1 MKPTTIASLQKCKQD
16 KKRFATI
23 TAYDYSFAKLF
34 ADEGINVML
43 VGDSL
48 GMTVQGH
55 DSTLPVTVADIA
67 YHTAAVRR
75 GAPNCLLLADL
86 PFMAYATPEQAFE
99 NAATVM
105 RAGANMVK
113 IEGGEWLVETVQ
125 MLTERAV
132 PVCGHLG
139 LTPQSVNIFGGY
151 KVQGRGD
158 EAGDRLLSD
167 ALALEA
173 AGAQLL
179 VLECVP
185 VELAKRITEALAIP
199 VIGIGAGNVTDGQI
213 LVMHDAFGITGGHI
227 PKFAK
232 NFLAETG
239 DIRAAVRQYMAE
251 VESGVY
257 PGEEHSFP
265 LRSDVVLIIE
275 TLPLLRQQIRR
286 LRMEGKR
293 VALVPTMGNLHDGH
307 MKLVDEAKARADVVV
322 VSIFVNPM
330 QFDRPEDL
338 ARYPRTLQEDCEKL
352 NKRKVD
358 LVFAPSVKEIY
369 PNGTETHT
377 YVDVPGLSTML
388 EGASRPG
395 HFRGVSTIVSKLFNL
410 VQPDIACFGEKDF
423 QQLALIR
430 KMVADMGFDIEIVG
444 VPIMRAKDGL
454 ALSSRNGY
462 LTAEQRKIAPGL
474 YKVLSSIADKLQ
486 AGERDLD
493 EIIAIAGQELNE
505 KGFRSDDIQIR
516 DADTL
521 LEISENSKRAVIL
534 VAAWLGDA
542 RLIDNKLVELA

>member
-1 MKPTTIASLQKCKQD
+1 M
-16 KKRFATI
+16 
-23 TAYDYSFAKLF
+23 
-34 ADEGINVML
+34 
-43 VGDSL
+43 
-48 GMTVQGH
+48 
-55 DSTLPVTVADIA
+55 
-67 YHTAAVRR
+67 
-75 GAPNCLLLADL
+75 
-86 PFMAYATPEQAFE
+86 
-99 NAATVM
+99 
-105 RAGANMVK
+105 
-113 IEGGEWLVETVQ
+113 
-125 MLTERAV
+125 
-132 PVCGHLG
+132 
-139 LTPQSVNIFGGY
+139 
-151 KVQGRGD
+151 
-158 EAGDRLLSD
+158 
-167 ALALEA
+167 
-173 AGAQLL
+173 
-179 VLECVP
+179 
-185 VELAKRITEALAIP
+185 
-199 VIGIGAGNVTDGQI
+199 
-213 LVMHDAFGITGGHI
+213 
-227 PKFAK
+227 
-232 NFLAETG
+232 
-239 DIRAAVRQYMAE
+239 
-251 VESGVY
+251 
-257 PGEEHSFP
+257 
-265 LRSDVVLIIE
+265 LIIE

-395 HFRGVSTIVSKLFNL
+395 HFRGVSTIVSKLFNQ

-505 KGFRSDDIQIR
+505 KGFRADDIQIR

-521 LEISENSKRAVIL
+521 LEVSETSKRAVIL

-542 RLIDNKLVELA
+542 RLIDNKIVELA

>member
-1 MKPTTIASLQKCKQD
+1 M
-16 KKRFATI
+16 
-23 TAYDYSFAKLF
+23 
-34 ADEGINVML
+34 
-43 VGDSL
+43 
-48 GMTVQGH
+48 
-55 DSTLPVTVADIA
+55 
-67 YHTAAVRR
+67 
-75 GAPNCLLLADL
+75 
-86 PFMAYATPEQAFE
+86 
-99 NAATVM
+99 
-105 RAGANMVK
+105 
-113 IEGGEWLVETVQ
+113 
-125 MLTERAV
+125 
-132 PVCGHLG
+132 
-139 LTPQSVNIFGGY
+139 
-151 KVQGRGD
+151 
-158 EAGDRLLSD
+158 
-167 ALALEA
+167 
-173 AGAQLL
+173 
-179 VLECVP
+179 
-185 VELAKRITEALAIP
+185 
-199 VIGIGAGNVTDGQI
+199 
-213 LVMHDAFGITGGHI
+213 
-227 PKFAK
+227 
-232 NFLAETG
+232 
-239 DIRAAVRQYMAE
+239 
-251 VESGVY
+251 
-257 PGEEHSFP
+257 
-265 LRSDVVLIIE
+265 LIIE
-275 TLPLLRQQIRR
+275 ALPILRQQIRR

-493 EIIAIAGQELNE
+493 EIITIAGQELNE
-505 KGFRSDDIQIR
+505 KGFRADDIQIR

-521 LEISENSKRAVIL
+521 LEVSETSKRAVIL

>member
-1 MKPTTIASLQKCKQD
+1 M
-16 KKRFATI
+16 
-23 TAYDYSFAKLF
+23 
-34 ADEGINVML
+34 
-43 VGDSL
+43 
-48 GMTVQGH
+48 
-55 DSTLPVTVADIA
+55 
-67 YHTAAVRR
+67 
-75 GAPNCLLLADL
+75 
-86 PFMAYATPEQAFE
+86 
-99 NAATVM
+99 
-105 RAGANMVK
+105 
-113 IEGGEWLVETVQ
+113 
-125 MLTERAV
+125 
-132 PVCGHLG
+132 
-139 LTPQSVNIFGGY
+139 
-151 KVQGRGD
+151 
-158 EAGDRLLSD
+158 
-167 ALALEA
+167 
-173 AGAQLL
+173 
-179 VLECVP
+179 
-185 VELAKRITEALAIP
+185 
-199 VIGIGAGNVTDGQI
+199 
-213 LVMHDAFGITGGHI
+213 
-227 PKFAK
+227 
-232 NFLAETG
+232 
-239 DIRAAVRQYMAE
+239 
-251 VESGVY
+251 
-257 PGEEHSFP
+257 
-265 LRSDVVLIIE
+265 LIIE

-307 MKLVDEAKARADVVV
+307 MKLGDEAKARADVVV

-486 AGERDLD
+486 VGERDLD
-493 EIIAIAGQELNE
+493 EIITIAGQELNE
-505 KGFRSDDIQIR
+505 KGFRADDIQIR

-521 LEISENSKRAVIL
+521 LEVSETSKRAVIL

-542 RLIDNKLVELA
+542 RLIDNKMVELA

>member
-1 MKPTTIASLQKCKQD
+1 M
-16 KKRFATI
+16 
-23 TAYDYSFAKLF
+23 
-34 ADEGINVML
+34 
-43 VGDSL
+43 
-48 GMTVQGH
+48 
-55 DSTLPVTVADIA
+55 
-67 YHTAAVRR
+67 
-75 GAPNCLLLADL
+75 
-86 PFMAYATPEQAFE
+86 
-99 NAATVM
+99 
-105 RAGANMVK
+105 
-113 IEGGEWLVETVQ
+113 
-125 MLTERAV
+125 
-132 PVCGHLG
+132 
-139 LTPQSVNIFGGY
+139 
-151 KVQGRGD
+151 
-158 EAGDRLLSD
+158 
-167 ALALEA
+167 
-173 AGAQLL
+173 
-179 VLECVP
+179 
-185 VELAKRITEALAIP
+185 
-199 VIGIGAGNVTDGQI
+199 
-213 LVMHDAFGITGGHI
+213 
-227 PKFAK
+227 
-232 NFLAETG
+232 
-239 DIRAAVRQYMAE
+239 
-251 VESGVY
+251 
-257 PGEEHSFP
+257 
-265 LRSDVVLIIE
+265 LIIE

-322 VSIFVNPM
+322 VSIFVNPT

-493 EIIAIAGQELNE
+493 EIITIAGQELNE
-505 KGFRSDDIQIR
+505 KGFRADDIQIR

-521 LEISENSKRAVIL
+521 LEVSETSKRAVIL

-542 RLIDNKLVELA
+542 RLIDNKMVELA

>member
-1 MKPTTIASLQKCKQD
+1 M
-16 KKRFATI
+16 
-23 TAYDYSFAKLF
+23 
-34 ADEGINVML
+34 
-43 VGDSL
+43 
-48 GMTVQGH
+48 
-55 DSTLPVTVADIA
+55 
-67 YHTAAVRR
+67 
-75 GAPNCLLLADL
+75 
-86 PFMAYATPEQAFE
+86 
-99 NAATVM
+99 
-105 RAGANMVK
+105 
-113 IEGGEWLVETVQ
+113 
-125 MLTERAV
+125 
-132 PVCGHLG
+132 
-139 LTPQSVNIFGGY
+139 
-151 KVQGRGD
+151 
-158 EAGDRLLSD
+158 
-167 ALALEA
+167 
-173 AGAQLL
+173 
-179 VLECVP
+179 
-185 VELAKRITEALAIP
+185 
-199 VIGIGAGNVTDGQI
+199 
-213 LVMHDAFGITGGHI
+213 
-227 PKFAK
+227 
-232 NFLAETG
+232 
-239 DIRAAVRQYMAE
+239 
-251 VESGVY
+251 
-257 PGEEHSFP
+257 
-265 LRSDVVLIIE
+265 LIIE

-493 EIIAIAGQELNE
+493 EIITIAGQELNE
-505 KGFRSDDIQIR
+505 KGFRADDIQIR

-521 LEISENSKRAVIL
+521 LEVSETSKRAVIL

-542 RLIDNKLVELA
+542 RLIDNKMVGLA

>member
-1 MKPTTIASLQKCKQD
+1 M
-16 KKRFATI
+16 
-23 TAYDYSFAKLF
+23 
-34 ADEGINVML
+34 
-43 VGDSL
+43 
-48 GMTVQGH
+48 
-55 DSTLPVTVADIA
+55 
-67 YHTAAVRR
+67 
-75 GAPNCLLLADL
+75 
-86 PFMAYATPEQAFE
+86 
-99 NAATVM
+99 
-105 RAGANMVK
+105 
-113 IEGGEWLVETVQ
+113 
-125 MLTERAV
+125 
-132 PVCGHLG
+132 
-139 LTPQSVNIFGGY
+139 
-151 KVQGRGD
+151 
-158 EAGDRLLSD
+158 
-167 ALALEA
+167 
-173 AGAQLL
+173 
-179 VLECVP
+179 
-185 VELAKRITEALAIP
+185 
-199 VIGIGAGNVTDGQI
+199 
-213 LVMHDAFGITGGHI
+213 
-227 PKFAK
+227 
-232 NFLAETG
+232 
-239 DIRAAVRQYMAE
+239 
-251 VESGVY
+251 
-257 PGEEHSFP
+257 
-265 LRSDVVLIIE
+265 LIIE

-486 AGERDLD
+486 VGERDLD
-493 EIIAIAGQELNE
+493 EIITIAGQELNE
-505 KGFRSDDIQIR
+505 KGFRADDIQIR

-521 LEISENSKRAVIL
+521 LELTDASQRAVIL
-534 VAAWLGDA
+534 MAAWLGQA
-542 RLIDNKLVELA
+542 RLIDNQIVTLGQ

>member
-1 MKPTTIASLQKCKQD
+1 M
-16 KKRFATI
+16 
-23 TAYDYSFAKLF
+23 
-34 ADEGINVML
+34 
-43 VGDSL
+43 
-48 GMTVQGH
+48 
-55 DSTLPVTVADIA
+55 
-67 YHTAAVRR
+67 
-75 GAPNCLLLADL
+75 
-86 PFMAYATPEQAFE
+86 
-99 NAATVM
+99 
-105 RAGANMVK
+105 
-113 IEGGEWLVETVQ
+113 
-125 MLTERAV
+125 
-132 PVCGHLG
+132 
-139 LTPQSVNIFGGY
+139 
-151 KVQGRGD
+151 
-158 EAGDRLLSD
+158 
-167 ALALEA
+167 
-173 AGAQLL
+173 
-179 VLECVP
+179 
-185 VELAKRITEALAIP
+185 
-199 VIGIGAGNVTDGQI
+199 
-213 LVMHDAFGITGGHI
+213 
-227 PKFAK
+227 
-232 NFLAETG
+232 
-239 DIRAAVRQYMAE
+239 
-251 VESGVY
+251 
-257 PGEEHSFP
+257 
-265 LRSDVVLIIE
+265 LIIE

-307 MKLVDEAKARADVVV
+307 MKMVDEAKARADVVV

-505 KGFRSDDIQIR
+505 KGFRADDIQIR

-521 LEISENSKRAVIL
+521 LEVSENSKRAVIL

-542 RLIDNKLVELA
+542 RLIDNKMVELA

>member
-1 MKPTTIASLQKCKQD
+1 M
-16 KKRFATI
+16 
-23 TAYDYSFAKLF
+23 
-34 ADEGINVML
+34 
-43 VGDSL
+43 
-48 GMTVQGH
+48 
-55 DSTLPVTVADIA
+55 
-67 YHTAAVRR
+67 
-75 GAPNCLLLADL
+75 
-86 PFMAYATPEQAFE
+86 
-99 NAATVM
+99 
-105 RAGANMVK
+105 
-113 IEGGEWLVETVQ
+113 
-125 MLTERAV
+125 
-132 PVCGHLG
+132 
-139 LTPQSVNIFGGY
+139 
-151 KVQGRGD
+151 
-158 EAGDRLLSD
+158 
-167 ALALEA
+167 
-173 AGAQLL
+173 
-179 VLECVP
+179 
-185 VELAKRITEALAIP
+185 
-199 VIGIGAGNVTDGQI
+199 
-213 LVMHDAFGITGGHI
+213 
-227 PKFAK
+227 
-232 NFLAETG
+232 
-239 DIRAAVRQYMAE
+239 
-251 VESGVY
+251 
-257 PGEEHSFP
+257 
-265 LRSDVVLIIE
+265 LIIE

-493 EIIAIAGQELNE
+493 EIITIAGQELNE
-505 KGFRSDDIQIR
+505 KGFRADDIQIR

-521 LEISENSKRAVIL
+521 LEVSETSKRAVIL

-542 RLIDNKLVELA
+542 RLIDNKMVELA

>member
-1 MKPTTIASLQKCKQD
+1 M
-16 KKRFATI
+16 
-23 TAYDYSFAKLF
+23 
-34 ADEGINVML
+34 
-43 VGDSL
+43 
-48 GMTVQGH
+48 
-55 DSTLPVTVADIA
+55 
-67 YHTAAVRR
+67 
-75 GAPNCLLLADL
+75 
-86 PFMAYATPEQAFE
+86 
-99 NAATVM
+99 
-105 RAGANMVK
+105 
-113 IEGGEWLVETVQ
+113 
-125 MLTERAV
+125 
-132 PVCGHLG
+132 
-139 LTPQSVNIFGGY
+139 
-151 KVQGRGD
+151 
-158 EAGDRLLSD
+158 
-167 ALALEA
+167 
-173 AGAQLL
+173 
-179 VLECVP
+179 
-185 VELAKRITEALAIP
+185 
-199 VIGIGAGNVTDGQI
+199 
-213 LVMHDAFGITGGHI
+213 
-227 PKFAK
+227 
-232 NFLAETG
+232 
-239 DIRAAVRQYMAE
+239 
-251 VESGVY
+251 
-257 PGEEHSFP
+257 
-265 LRSDVVLIIE
+265 LIIE

-493 EIIAIAGQELNE
+493 EIITIAGQELNE
-505 KGFRSDDIQIR
+505 KGFRADDIQIR

-521 LEISENSKRAVIL
+521 LEVSETSKRAVIL

-542 RLIDNKLVELA
+542 RLIDNKM

>member
-1 MKPTTIASLQKCKQD
+1 M
-16 KKRFATI
+16 
-23 TAYDYSFAKLF
+23 
-34 ADEGINVML
+34 
-43 VGDSL
+43 
-48 GMTVQGH
+48 
-55 DSTLPVTVADIA
+55 
-67 YHTAAVRR
+67 
-75 GAPNCLLLADL
+75 
-86 PFMAYATPEQAFE
+86 
-99 NAATVM
+99 
-105 RAGANMVK
+105 
-113 IEGGEWLVETVQ
+113 
-125 MLTERAV
+125 
-132 PVCGHLG
+132 
-139 LTPQSVNIFGGY
+139 
-151 KVQGRGD
+151 
-158 EAGDRLLSD
+158 
-167 ALALEA
+167 
-173 AGAQLL
+173 
-179 VLECVP
+179 
-185 VELAKRITEALAIP
+185 
-199 VIGIGAGNVTDGQI
+199 
-213 LVMHDAFGITGGHI
+213 
-227 PKFAK
+227 
-232 NFLAETG
+232 
-239 DIRAAVRQYMAE
+239 
-251 VESGVY
+251 
-257 PGEEHSFP
+257 
-265 LRSDVVLIIE
+265 LIIE

-474 YKVLSSIADKLQ
+474 YKVLSSIADTLQ

-493 EIIAIAGQELNE
+493 EISAIAGQELNE
-505 KGFRSDDIQIR
+505 KGFRADDIQIR

-521 LEISENSKRAVIL
+521 LEVSENSKRAVIL

>member
-1 MKPTTIASLQKCKQD
+1 M
-16 KKRFATI
+16 
-23 TAYDYSFAKLF
+23 
-34 ADEGINVML
+34 
-43 VGDSL
+43 
-48 GMTVQGH
+48 
-55 DSTLPVTVADIA
+55 
-67 YHTAAVRR
+67 
-75 GAPNCLLLADL
+75 
-86 PFMAYATPEQAFE
+86 
-99 NAATVM
+99 
-105 RAGANMVK
+105 
-113 IEGGEWLVETVQ
+113 
-125 MLTERAV
+125 
-132 PVCGHLG
+132 
-139 LTPQSVNIFGGY
+139 
-151 KVQGRGD
+151 
-158 EAGDRLLSD
+158 
-167 ALALEA
+167 
-173 AGAQLL
+173 
-179 VLECVP
+179 
-185 VELAKRITEALAIP
+185 
-199 VIGIGAGNVTDGQI
+199 
-213 LVMHDAFGITGGHI
+213 
-227 PKFAK
+227 
-232 NFLAETG
+232 
-239 DIRAAVRQYMAE
+239 
-251 VESGVY
+251 
-257 PGEEHSFP
+257 
-265 LRSDVVLIIE
+265 LIIE

-358 LVFAPSVKEIY
+358 LVFAPSVKEIH

-505 KGFRSDDIQIR
+505 KGFRADDIQIR

-521 LEISENSKRAVIL
+521 LEVSENSKRAVIL

-542 RLIDNKLVELA
+542 LLIDNKMVELA

>member
-1 MKPTTIASLQKCKQD
+1 M
-16 KKRFATI
+16 
-23 TAYDYSFAKLF
+23 
-34 ADEGINVML
+34 
-43 VGDSL
+43 
-48 GMTVQGH
+48 
-55 DSTLPVTVADIA
+55 
-67 YHTAAVRR
+67 
-75 GAPNCLLLADL
+75 
-86 PFMAYATPEQAFE
+86 
-99 NAATVM
+99 
-105 RAGANMVK
+105 
-113 IEGGEWLVETVQ
+113 
-125 MLTERAV
+125 
-132 PVCGHLG
+132 
-139 LTPQSVNIFGGY
+139 
-151 KVQGRGD
+151 
-158 EAGDRLLSD
+158 
-167 ALALEA
+167 
-173 AGAQLL
+173 
-179 VLECVP
+179 
-185 VELAKRITEALAIP
+185 
-199 VIGIGAGNVTDGQI
+199 
-213 LVMHDAFGITGGHI
+213 
-227 PKFAK
+227 
-232 NFLAETG
+232 
-239 DIRAAVRQYMAE
+239 
-251 VESGVY
+251 
-257 PGEEHSFP
+257 
-265 LRSDVVLIIE
+265 LIIE
-275 TLPLLRQQIRR
+275 TLPLLRQQILR

-410 VQPDIACFGEKDF
+410 VQPDIACFGEKDI

-493 EIIAIAGQELNE
+493 EIITIAGQELNE
-505 KGFRSDDIQIR
+505 KGFRADDILIR

-521 LEISENSKRAVIL
+521 LEVSETSKRAVIL

-542 RLIDNKLVELA
+542 RLIDNKMVELA

>member
-1 MKPTTIASLQKCKQD
+1 M
-16 KKRFATI
+16 
-23 TAYDYSFAKLF
+23 
-34 ADEGINVML
+34 
-43 VGDSL
+43 
-48 GMTVQGH
+48 
-55 DSTLPVTVADIA
+55 
-67 YHTAAVRR
+67 
-75 GAPNCLLLADL
+75 
-86 PFMAYATPEQAFE
+86 
-99 NAATVM
+99 
-105 RAGANMVK
+105 
-113 IEGGEWLVETVQ
+113 
-125 MLTERAV
+125 
-132 PVCGHLG
+132 
-139 LTPQSVNIFGGY
+139 
-151 KVQGRGD
+151 
-158 EAGDRLLSD
+158 
-167 ALALEA
+167 
-173 AGAQLL
+173 
-179 VLECVP
+179 
-185 VELAKRITEALAIP
+185 
-199 VIGIGAGNVTDGQI
+199 
-213 LVMHDAFGITGGHI
+213 
-227 PKFAK
+227 
-232 NFLAETG
+232 
-239 DIRAAVRQYMAE
+239 
-251 VESGVY
+251 
-257 PGEEHSFP
+257 
-265 LRSDVVLIIE
+265 LIIE

-286 LRMEGKR
+286 LRKEGKR

-505 KGFRSDDIQIR
+505 KGFRADDIQIR

-521 LEISENSKRAVIL
+521 LEVSETSKRAVIL

-542 RLIDNKLVELA
+542 RLIDNKIVELA

>member
-1 MKPTTIASLQKCKQD
+1 M
-16 KKRFATI
+16 
-23 TAYDYSFAKLF
+23 
-34 ADEGINVML
+34 
-43 VGDSL
+43 
-48 GMTVQGH
+48 
-55 DSTLPVTVADIA
+55 
-67 YHTAAVRR
+67 
-75 GAPNCLLLADL
+75 
-86 PFMAYATPEQAFE
+86 
-99 NAATVM
+99 
-105 RAGANMVK
+105 
-113 IEGGEWLVETVQ
+113 
-125 MLTERAV
+125 
-132 PVCGHLG
+132 
-139 LTPQSVNIFGGY
+139 
-151 KVQGRGD
+151 
-158 EAGDRLLSD
+158 
-167 ALALEA
+167 
-173 AGAQLL
+173 
-179 VLECVP
+179 
-185 VELAKRITEALAIP
+185 
-199 VIGIGAGNVTDGQI
+199 
-213 LVMHDAFGITGGHI
+213 
-227 PKFAK
+227 
-232 NFLAETG
+232 
-239 DIRAAVRQYMAE
+239 
-251 VESGVY
+251 
-257 PGEEHSFP
+257 
-265 LRSDVVLIIE
+265 LIIE

-358 LVFAPSVKEIY
+358 LVFAPSVKVIY

-542 RLIDNKLVELA
+542 RLIDNKIVELA

>member
-1 MKPTTIASLQKCKQD
+1 M
-16 KKRFATI
+16 
-23 TAYDYSFAKLF
+23 
-34 ADEGINVML
+34 
-43 VGDSL
+43 
-48 GMTVQGH
+48 
-55 DSTLPVTVADIA
+55 
-67 YHTAAVRR
+67 
-75 GAPNCLLLADL
+75 
-86 PFMAYATPEQAFE
+86 
-99 NAATVM
+99 
-105 RAGANMVK
+105 
-113 IEGGEWLVETVQ
+113 
-125 MLTERAV
+125 
-132 PVCGHLG
+132 
-139 LTPQSVNIFGGY
+139 
-151 KVQGRGD
+151 
-158 EAGDRLLSD
+158 
-167 ALALEA
+167 
-173 AGAQLL
+173 
-179 VLECVP
+179 
-185 VELAKRITEALAIP
+185 
-199 VIGIGAGNVTDGQI
+199 
-213 LVMHDAFGITGGHI
+213 
-227 PKFAK
+227 
-232 NFLAETG
+232 
-239 DIRAAVRQYMAE
+239 
-251 VESGVY
+251 
-257 PGEEHSFP
+257 
-265 LRSDVVLIIE
+265 LIIE

-493 EIIAIAGQELNE
+493 KIITIAGQELNE
-505 KGFRSDDIQIR
+505 KGFRADDIQIR

-521 LEISENSKRAVIL
+521 LEVSETSKRAVIL

-542 RLIDNKLVELA
+542 RLIDNKMVELA

>member
-1 MKPTTIASLQKCKQD
+1 M
-16 KKRFATI
+16 
-23 TAYDYSFAKLF
+23 
-34 ADEGINVML
+34 
-43 VGDSL
+43 
-48 GMTVQGH
+48 
-55 DSTLPVTVADIA
+55 
-67 YHTAAVRR
+67 
-75 GAPNCLLLADL
+75 
-86 PFMAYATPEQAFE
+86 
-99 NAATVM
+99 
-105 RAGANMVK
+105 
-113 IEGGEWLVETVQ
+113 
-125 MLTERAV
+125 
-132 PVCGHLG
+132 
-139 LTPQSVNIFGGY
+139 
-151 KVQGRGD
+151 
-158 EAGDRLLSD
+158 
-167 ALALEA
+167 
-173 AGAQLL
+173 
-179 VLECVP
+179 
-185 VELAKRITEALAIP
+185 
-199 VIGIGAGNVTDGQI
+199 
-213 LVMHDAFGITGGHI
+213 
-227 PKFAK
+227 
-232 NFLAETG
+232 
-239 DIRAAVRQYMAE
+239 
-251 VESGVY
+251 
-257 PGEEHSFP
+257 
-265 LRSDVVLIIE
+265 LIIE

-410 VQPDIACFGEKDF
+410 VQPDIACFGKKDF

-505 KGFRSDDIQIR
+505 KGFRADDIQIR

-521 LEISENSKRAVIL
+521 LEVSETSKRAVIL

-542 RLIDNKLVELA
+542 RLIDNKMVELA

>member
-1 MKPTTIASLQKCKQD
+1 M
-16 KKRFATI
+16 
-23 TAYDYSFAKLF
+23 
-34 ADEGINVML
+34 
-43 VGDSL
+43 
-48 GMTVQGH
+48 
-55 DSTLPVTVADIA
+55 
-67 YHTAAVRR
+67 
-75 GAPNCLLLADL
+75 
-86 PFMAYATPEQAFE
+86 
-99 NAATVM
+99 
-105 RAGANMVK
+105 
-113 IEGGEWLVETVQ
+113 
-125 MLTERAV
+125 
-132 PVCGHLG
+132 
-139 LTPQSVNIFGGY
+139 
-151 KVQGRGD
+151 
-158 EAGDRLLSD
+158 
-167 ALALEA
+167 
-173 AGAQLL
+173 
-179 VLECVP
+179 
-185 VELAKRITEALAIP
+185 
-199 VIGIGAGNVTDGQI
+199 
-213 LVMHDAFGITGGHI
+213 
-227 PKFAK
+227 
-232 NFLAETG
+232 
-239 DIRAAVRQYMAE
+239 
-251 VESGVY
+251 
-257 PGEEHSFP
+257 
-265 LRSDVVLIIE
+265 LIIE

-307 MKLVDEAKARADVVV
+307 MKLVDEAKAHADVVV

-430 KMVADMGFDIEIVG
+430 KMVADMGFDIEIIG

-505 KGFRSDDIQIR
+505 KGFRADDIQIR

-521 LEISENSKRAVIL
+521 LEVSENSKRAVIL

-542 RLIDNKLVELA
+542 RLIDNKMVELA

>member
-1 MKPTTIASLQKCKQD
+1 M
-16 KKRFATI
+16 
-23 TAYDYSFAKLF
+23 
-34 ADEGINVML
+34 
-43 VGDSL
+43 
-48 GMTVQGH
+48 
-55 DSTLPVTVADIA
+55 
-67 YHTAAVRR
+67 
-75 GAPNCLLLADL
+75 
-86 PFMAYATPEQAFE
+86 
-99 NAATVM
+99 
-105 RAGANMVK
+105 
-113 IEGGEWLVETVQ
+113 
-125 MLTERAV
+125 
-132 PVCGHLG
+132 
-139 LTPQSVNIFGGY
+139 
-151 KVQGRGD
+151 
-158 EAGDRLLSD
+158 
-167 ALALEA
+167 
-173 AGAQLL
+173 
-179 VLECVP
+179 
-185 VELAKRITEALAIP
+185 
-199 VIGIGAGNVTDGQI
+199 
-213 LVMHDAFGITGGHI
+213 
-227 PKFAK
+227 
-232 NFLAETG
+232 
-239 DIRAAVRQYMAE
+239 
-251 VESGVY
+251 
-257 PGEEHSFP
+257 
-265 LRSDVVLIIE
+265 LIIE

-307 MKLVDEAKARADVVV
+307 MKLVDEAKTRADVVV

-358 LVFAPSVKEIY
+358 LVFAPSVKDIY

-493 EIIAIAGQELNE
+493 EIITIAGQELNE
-505 KGFRSDDIQIR
+505 KGFRADDIQIR

-521 LEISENSKRAVIL
+521 LEVSENSKRVVIL

-542 RLIDNKLVELA
+542 RLIDNKIVELA

>member
-1 MKPTTIASLQKCKQD
+1 M
-16 KKRFATI
+16 
-23 TAYDYSFAKLF
+23 
-34 ADEGINVML
+34 
-43 VGDSL
+43 
-48 GMTVQGH
+48 
-55 DSTLPVTVADIA
+55 
-67 YHTAAVRR
+67 
-75 GAPNCLLLADL
+75 
-86 PFMAYATPEQAFE
+86 
-99 NAATVM
+99 
-105 RAGANMVK
+105 
-113 IEGGEWLVETVQ
+113 
-125 MLTERAV
+125 
-132 PVCGHLG
+132 
-139 LTPQSVNIFGGY
+139 
-151 KVQGRGD
+151 
-158 EAGDRLLSD
+158 
-167 ALALEA
+167 
-173 AGAQLL
+173 
-179 VLECVP
+179 
-185 VELAKRITEALAIP
+185 
-199 VIGIGAGNVTDGQI
+199 
-213 LVMHDAFGITGGHI
+213 
-227 PKFAK
+227 
-232 NFLAETG
+232 
-239 DIRAAVRQYMAE
+239 
-251 VESGVY
+251 
-257 PGEEHSFP
+257 
-265 LRSDVVLIIE
+265 LIIE

-286 LRMEGKR
+286 LRMDGKR

-505 KGFRSDDIQIR
+505 KGFRADDIQIR

-521 LEISENSKRAVIL
+521 LEVSETSKRAVIL

-542 RLIDNKLVELA
+542 RLIDNKMVELA